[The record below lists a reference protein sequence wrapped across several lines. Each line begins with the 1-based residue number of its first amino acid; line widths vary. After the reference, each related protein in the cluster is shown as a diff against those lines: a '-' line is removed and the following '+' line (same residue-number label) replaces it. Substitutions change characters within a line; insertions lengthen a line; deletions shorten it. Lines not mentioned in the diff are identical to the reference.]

1 MILRVLKILEGT
13 SVDGPGLRTSVYF
26 AGCEH
31 HCFNCHNPQSWDPK
45 SGTEMTIPQIMERIT
60 ENDFNV
66 TFSGGDPLFQ
76 LNGIIELAK
85 EIKKSGK
92 NIWCYTGYTYEQI
105 VQNPLYQNLLSF
117 IDVLVD
123 GKYDNKLRN
132 TELRFRGSENQRIID
147 IKNSAIDN
155 IVLWK

>member
-1 MILRVLKILEGT
+1 MKLRVLKIVDGT

-31 HCFNCHNPQSWDPK
+31 HCFNCHNPQSWAPD
-45 SGTEMTIPQIMERIT
+45 SGIEMTIPQIMEQII

-76 LNGIIELAK
+76 IDGIIELAK

-92 NIWCYTGYTYEQI
+92 TIWCYTGYTYEQI
-105 VQNPLYQNLLSF
+105 ISSNKYSKLLPF

-123 GKYDNKLRN
+123 GKYIDKLRN
-132 TELRFRGSENQRIID
+132 IELRFRGSENQRIID
-147 IKNSAIDN
+147 VKKSSAN
-155 IVLWK
+155 NLVLWQ